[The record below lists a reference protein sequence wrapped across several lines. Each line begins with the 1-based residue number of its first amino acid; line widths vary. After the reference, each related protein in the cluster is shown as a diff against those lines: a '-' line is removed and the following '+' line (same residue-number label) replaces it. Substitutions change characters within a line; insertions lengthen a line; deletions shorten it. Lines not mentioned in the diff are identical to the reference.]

1 MRRGREGESE
11 RVKETVSSASSDERG
26 PDALP
31 FFFFSL
37 TTALLA
43 KLLQR
48 DYDRPRPPPTVSA
61 PTSGLAATSLTRPTA
76 YVDHDPTSTI
86 IVISIH
92 AYRSYSHPHFSGN
105 DNCDGSGEIMWRANT
120 TKQDLT
126 GWLCPSF
133 EIRISIRIYSF
144 LSYYLSLPLLHT
156 LLLSR
161 SCFVQKKQF
170 WSFLLSHFSVFHSLL
185 DVLVLFYVSRLRST
199 LATVCDMCSVCTC
212 EHCTHL
218 YVEHTVHCM
227 CVVAVG

>member
-120 TKQDLT
+120 TKQDWLADFALPSKFVYQFVSIHFCLT
-126 GWLCPSF
+126 ISRYLFYTHFCSHARVSF
-133 EIRISIRIYSF
+133 KRNSF
-144 LSYYLSLPLLHT
+144 GVSFYRTSLFFTLSLMSL
-156 LLLSR
+156 
-161 SCFVQKKQF
+161 CF
-170 WSFLLSHFSVFHSLL
+170 SMSLAF
-185 DVLVLFYVSRLRST
+185 VRP
-199 LATVCDMCSVCTC
+199 
-212 EHCTHL
+212 
-218 YVEHTVHCM
+218 
-227 CVVAVG
+227 